1 MITQIHK
8 SGHIQGIARDHDGN
22 IYCSF
27 TTELVKY
34 SPEGELLGSVNG
46 LTGHL
51 GCLASGADG
60 RIWGSLEYKNDS
72 IGSGILRRTGAEFS
86 GNGFYA
92 VVFDGSKIDRMNMNA
107 TTDGV
112 MTAVYLAEVVADYEY
127 ETELTGGGLLKHRFG
142 CSGIDGMTFAPAPG
156 DPDGKPL
163 LCVAYGIYRDVNRT
177 DNDYQVILAYD
188 TEKWDSYA
196 LPLRQDAMHTSG
208 PAAPDGKYFIFTGN
222 TTFGV
227 QNLEYDAENGRMV
240 MAVYNGKK
248 PIYPNHPMYIA
259 DWKAAPKH
267 QRLVGFGD
275 GTEGDTVPLWCAG
288 LYDADSGIY
297 GWDFPHG
304 STGMI
309 CLGGGEWLFSHPA
322 KSEEGFSSEI
332 TVHRWVGTTP
342 DGFK

>member
-1 MITQIHK
+1 MITQTHK
-8 SGHIQGIARDHDGN
+8 GGHIQGIAHDLQGN

-27 TTELVKY
+27 TTELIKY
-34 SPEGELLGSVNG
+34 APDGALIGSVTG

-51 GCLASGADG
+51 GCLASGEDG

-72 IGSGILRRTGAEFS
+72 IGQGIRSRVGGAFS

-92 VVFDGSKIDRMNMNA
+92 VIFDGSKIDRMNMDA
-107 TTDGV
+107 AADGV

-127 ETELTGGGLLKHRFG
+127 EAPLTGGGVLKHRFG

-156 DPDGKPL
+156 DPEGKKL
-163 LCVAYGIYRDVNRT
+163 LCVAYGIYRDVNRA
-177 DNDYQVILAYD
+177 DNDYQVILTYD
-188 TEKWDSYA
+188 VENWAEYARPLCETE
-196 LPLRQDAMHTSG
+196 MHTGG

-227 QNLEYDAENGRMV
+227 QNLEYDTDHGRMV

-248 PIYPNHPMYIA
+248 PLYPNHPMYIA
-259 DWKAAPKH
+259 DWKAAPVH
-267 QRLVGFGD
+267 QRLRGFGD
-275 GTEGDTVPLWCAG
+275 GTEGDVISLWRAG
-288 LYDADSGIY
+288 MYDEDSGIF
-297 GWDFPHG
+297 GWEFPFG

-309 CLGGGEWLFSHPA
+309 CLGGGQWLFSHPA

-332 TVHRWVGTTP
+332 VEHRWTGRTP
-342 DGFK
+342 EGFR